1 MKTIRLIALY
11 LTKKI
16 TNLFVKAQ
24 KPPKNAILSNI
35 YPNIHKLPLL
45 TFIDTLLDSNYERV
59 GGQLEWERLYT
70 EYTELI
76 GGSELQGKLRTV
88 KETIIT
94 QSRMQRAKG
103 ILELLT
109 IRPCKELYEQ
119 LYTFDYLLPELTEK
133 NVDKVLKIFVAH
145 YKRELIDLHE
155 QAIAIEKT
163 TDNAVL
169 DYQYFVT
176 IIVDMS
182 TAFKMSINISEISV
196 GQYCI
201 FVQRYKQH
209 CEQILKQQK
218 NDI

>member
-1 MKTIRLIALY
+1 M
-11 LTKKI
+11 
-16 TNLFVKAQ
+16 FVKEQ
-24 KPPKNAILSNI
+24 KELKTAILSNT
-35 YPNIHKLPLL
+35 YQNIHKLPLL

-59 GGQLEWERLYT
+59 GGAIEWERLYT

-76 GGSELQGKLRTV
+76 GGKELQGKLRTV

-94 QSRMQRAKG
+94 QSRMQRAKA
-103 ILELLT
+103 ILEVLA

-119 LYTFDYLLPELTEK
+119 LYTFDYLLPELTES
-133 NVDKVLKIFVAH
+133 NIDKVLKVFVAN
-145 YKRELIDLHE
+145 YKRELIDLQE
-155 QAIAIEKT
+155 QAISLEKT
-163 TDNAVL
+163 ADNGVL
-169 DYQYFVT
+169 DYQYFIT

-209 CEQILKQQK
+209 CEQILKQQ
-218 NDI
+218 NE